1 MSKCT
6 SAVTADSILEE
17 VCRQHSVARDEV
29 LSAYRSRRVV
39 RARREVAYLLRV
51 RLSMRLARIG
61 KYLGGRRHSTI
72 AEAIEA
78 FAKRKRARDGE
89 VTA

>member
-1 MSKCT
+1 MSKCAT
-6 SAVTADSILEE
+6 AVTADSILEE
-17 VCRQHSVARDEV
+17 VCRQHSVGRDEV
-29 LSAYRSRRVV
+29 LSAYRGRRVV
-39 RARREVAYLLRV
+39 RARHEIAYLLRM

-61 KYLGGRRHSTI
+61 KYLGGRSHSTI
-72 AEAIEA
+72 AEAIRA